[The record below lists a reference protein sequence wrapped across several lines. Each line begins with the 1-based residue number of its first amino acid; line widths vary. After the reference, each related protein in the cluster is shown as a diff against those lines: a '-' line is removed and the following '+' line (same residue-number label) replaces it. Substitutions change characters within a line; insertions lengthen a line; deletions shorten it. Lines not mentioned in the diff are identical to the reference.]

1 MDHSQAVQQM
11 TAERYL
17 LDELTPE
24 LRDAFEEHAFDCPD
38 CANDLRAGVAF
49 IDEAKTLLPELIA
62 HSPAP
67 GLPAPSRPAAKKP
80 RWSFWW
86 HPAFAAPVFAALLA
100 VIGFQ
105 NLATIPTLRLA
116 ATQPRLLPWVSVHAG
131 TRGAGHTPVLADR
144 KQGAVLLIELPQD
157 SAYTSYAFELYDAH
171 GKRFWS
177 QSLPA
182 PSENSGGD
190 RTISLLIPAAGLQ
203 QESDALAIFGISPG
217 GRTEIDRHVFDIH
230 FDE

>member
-11 TAERYL
+11 SAERYL
-17 LDELTPE
+17 LDELTPD
-24 LRDAFEEHAFDCPD
+24 LREAFEEHAFDCPD
-38 CANDLRAGVAF
+38 CANDLRAGVVF
-49 IDEAKTLLPELIA
+49 IDEAKIQLPQLVTP
-62 HSPAP
+62 SPAP
-67 GLPAPSRPAAKKP
+67 SLPAPSRPIAKKS

-86 HPAFAAPVFAALLA
+86 QPAFAAPAFATLLA

-105 NLATIPTLRLA
+105 NLATIPTLRVA
-116 ATQPRLLPWVSVHAG
+116 ATQPRLLPWVSIHAG

-157 SAYTSYAFELYDAH
+157 SAYTSYAFELYDAQ
-171 GKRFWS
+171 GKRYWS
-177 QSLPA
+177 QSVATPGE
-182 PSENSGGD
+182 SSGGD
-190 RTISLLIPAAGLQ
+190 STISLLIPGAGLQ
-203 QESDALAIFGISPG
+203 QGSYALAIFAISPG